1 MTICLRRNLRI
12 KTNEEFKRILII
24 RLSGAGDIIHTMPLL
39 GALRKNYQ
47 GSFIAWLVS
56 KKNKDVLAGHPYLDE
71 IITFD
76 KDNWSFKAVRNLILE
91 LRRKKFDIVI
101 DPQSQL
107 RSGLIAFLSGA
118 PIRLGFARGV
128 AKEPNFIFMNRRVRP
143 TPAERHNIDRDLSF
157 ARYLGIKRDE
167 IDFSFYIGEENEAFV
182 DGFLKEQVM
191 DESTKL
197 IGISIGGSIPSK
209 RWREEN
215 WAILIDR
222 LYEKYDNIKPIILWG
237 PGEENSVKKIVD
249 SAKIKPLV
257 TPKTGWKQLAAFLKR
272 CFLVI
277 GNDSG
282 PLHIGVAVGTK
293 VIGLYGIAI
302 WSPEKIGPY
311 GPQNMAVRK
320 EEDLDMLSCPK
331 SGCRRCH
338 RHDCMDLITPEDALE
353 AVKGYLV

>member
-1 MTICLRRNLRI
+1 MNDDF
-12 KTNEEFKRILII
+12 NRILII
-24 RLSGAGDIIHTMPLL
+24 RLSGAGDIIYTLPLL
-39 GALRKNYQ
+39 AALRRHYPE
-47 GSFIAWLVS
+47 SFIAWLVA
-56 KKNKDVLAGHPYLDE
+56 KKNKEILAGHPYIDE

-76 KDNWSFKAVRNLILE
+76 RENWASDLWRLIPQ
-91 LRRKKFDIVI
+91 LRERKFDMVI

-107 RSGLIAFLSGA
+107 RSGVIALLSGA
-118 PIRLGFARGV
+118 PMRLGLARG
-128 AKEPNFIFMNRRVRP
+128 ASKEPNYIFTNRRVRP
-143 TPAERHNIDRDLSF
+143 NSSERHNLDRDLSF
-157 ARYLGIKRDE
+157 ARYLGIDRE
-167 IDFSFYIGEENEAFV
+167 PIDFSFYIGEENEAVV
-182 DGFLKEQVM
+182 DAFLKKQAI

-222 LYEKYDNIKPIILWG
+222 LYETYNNIKPIILWG

-257 TPKTGWKQLAAFLKR
+257 TPKTGWKQLAAFLKK

-293 VIGLYGIAI
+293 AIGLYGIAI
-302 WSPEKIGPY
+302 WSPEKIRPY
-311 GPQNMAVRK
+311 GPQNIVVRK
-320 EEDLDMLSCPK
+320 DSELDMLSCPK
-331 SGCRRCH
+331 SKCRRCR
-338 RHDCMDLITPEDALE
+338 RHDCMDLITPGDVLE
-353 AVKGYLV
+353 AVKGYPG